1 MTTACSTLWSP
12 GRRDF
17 LAGVGTTA
25 LLTSQARAADPTRL
39 VGIIE
44 ETPSIINPAITA
56 VISSYYAGTPVY
68 SALTHIDPDGTVR
81 PELAEAWE
89 TGADGLSY
97 TFHLRHGVLWHDGQ
111 RFTSADVKFSLE
123 NANGKLHPWGR
134 GAFRAV
140 SQIDTPDDY
149 TVVLRLKQPSAALMF
164 GTDSACGA
172 ILPKHIWDGSDIL
185 KNPHNLSPVGTG
197 PYKFVEMIAGDR
209 LRYVKNDKFFIP
221 GEPTFDELVFRII
234 PDPAARVAAFENG
247 EADTVYMNALPFSE
261 AARLGAEP
269 GVTLKRTNLRGGGF
283 MGIFNVRNKPYNDVK
298 VRQAIA
304 HAIDRGFIRDNV
316 DKGFTIKMLGPVP
329 PASPLYKPDLKDY
342 EFDPALA
349 NKMLDDA
356 GYPKDADGTRFGFN
370 FLWPAADAGV
380 TRMADVIQQN
390 LKAVGIEAHLQ
401 PLDRA
406 ALTQKGYIAL
416 QFDMLCESYGLGP
429 DPDIGVERL
438 YNSHNIFDPPVP
450 YTNASGYRNPE
461 VDTLFDTQRVQ
472 LDLAARKETYG
483 KIQEL
488 IWADVPVLPMFSYDG
503 PNVYRNTIVTGLYE
517 GSYGNQESF
526 AAAKPPPKQAA
537 APAASPPA
545 AGTNGWTVPATV
557 AAVAVI
563 AGGAWLKRRGRKT
576 DTP

>member
-1 MTTACSTLWSP
+1 MNRACATLWTP
-12 GRRDF
+12 GRRGF
-17 LAGVGTTA
+17 MAGIGAATLVSGA
-25 LLTSQARAADPTRL
+25 ARGADPTRL
-39 VGIIE
+39 VGVVE
-44 ETPSIINPAITA
+44 ETPSVINPAITA

-68 SALTHIDPDGTVR
+68 SALTHIDPDGTIK
-81 PELAEAWE
+81 PELAESWE
-89 TGADGLSY
+89 TAADGLSY
-97 TFHLRHGVLWHDGQ
+97 TFHLRRGVLWHDGET
-111 RFTSADVKFSLE
+111 FTAADVKFSLE

-172 ILPKHIWDGSDIL
+172 ILPKHLWDGTAIL
-185 KNPHNLSPVGTG
+185 KNPHNLNPVGTG

-209 LRYVKNDKFFIP
+209 LRYVRNDKYFIP
-221 GEPTFDELVFRII
+221 NQPYFDELVFRII

-247 EADTVYMNALPFSE
+247 EVDTLYMNALPFSE
-261 AARLGAEP
+261 APRLAAEA
-269 GVTLKRTNLRGGGF
+269 GVTLKTTNLRGGGF
-283 MGIFNVRNKPYNDVK
+283 MGIFNTRNKPYSDVK

-329 PASPLYKPDLKDY
+329 PASPLYKTDLKDY
-342 EFDPALA
+342 EFDPVLA
-349 NKMLDDA
+349 NKMLDEA
-356 GYPKDADGTRFGFN
+356 GYPKDSTGVRFQFN

-380 TRMADVIQQN
+380 TRMADVIRQN
-390 LKAVGIEAHLQ
+390 LSAVGINANLQ

-472 LDLAARKETYG
+472 LDLTARKATYG

-488 IWADVPVLPMFSYDG
+488 IWADVPVLPMFAYDA
-503 PNVYRNTIVTGLYE
+503 PNVYRNTVVTGLYE

-526 AAAKPPPKQAA
+526 AAAKPPAKPAA
-537 APAASPPA
+537 APAPA
-545 AGTNGWTVPATV
+545 AAATHDWTVPAAV
-557 AAVAVI
+557 AAVAVV
-563 AGGAWLKRRGRKT
+563 AAGAWAKRRGRKT
-576 DTP
+576 DAA